1 MRIRV
6 EDVRH
11 VALLARLELTADEER
26 LFVAQLDGI
35 LRHVEKLGELS
46 TDDVPPTAQPFDSGA
61 VFRDDVVENGPAPEP
76 LLAGAPDRSGN
87 LFRVPKII
95 E

>member
-1 MRIRV
+1 MPIRV

-11 VALLARLELTADEER
+11 VALLARLDLSEEEER

-35 LRHVEKLGELS
+35 LRHIDKLNELP
-46 TDDVPPTAQPFDSGA
+46 TDAVPPTAHGLDVGA
-61 VFRDDVVENGPAPEP
+61 GFRDDVVENAPDPER

-87 LFRVPKII
+87 FFRVPKII